1 MSFAGKT
8 VLVTGAGGALGG
20 AVVAGFRAG
29 GANIVAL
36 GRGREQLIAALGDE
50 EAGVL
55 YVAVDL
61 RDAAQVASAAAA
73 GVQSFGRIDVLVNCA
88 GGFSMGTPV
97 HATPNEAWEQMLD
110 VNFRSMLNAVRA
122 VVPFMLDAGSGRIVS
137 VASAS
142 ARQGLA
148 NMGAYCVS
156 KDAVIRATEAMSA
169 ELRGKGIN
177 VNCVL
182 PGTIYTPQNRAD
194 MPDADRSRWVPPE
207 ALADVI
213 LFLSGEGARAI
224 HGAAIPC
231 V

>member
-1 MSFAGKT
+1 MN
-8 VLVTGAGGALGG
+8 VLITGAAGVLGR
-20 AVVAGFRAG
+20 AVVAAFRAA
-29 GANIVAL
+29 GANVVAL
-36 GRGREQLIAALGDE
+36 GRSGEQLEQAFGPQAAGM
-50 EAGVL
+50 L
-55 YVAVDL
+55 YVSADL
-61 RDAAQVASAAAA
+61 RDAATVASAAAA
-73 GVQSFGRIDVLVNCA
+73 GVQCFGRIDALVNCA
-88 GGFSMGTPV
+88 GGFHMGTPV
-97 HATPNEAWEQMLD
+97 HATPDEDWEQMLD

-122 VVPFMLDAGSGRIVS
+122 VVPFMLDAGGGKIVS

-156 KDAVIRATEAMSA
+156 KDAVIRLTEAMSA

-182 PGTIYTPQNRAD
+182 PGTIDTPQNRAA
-194 MPDADRSRWVPPE
+194 MPKADRSKWVSPE

-213 LFLSGEGARAI
+213 IFLTSDAARAV

-231 V
+231 T